1 MIDALMQFLQQSPVP
16 EWCVLIQLLK
26 GNDNIYFLF
35 SHLKEPLV
43 ISCQLSQWEETGASG
58 RNPQLQQS
66 VDLLFSHDN
75 RQSVAEKQ
83 ANP

>member
-1 MIDALMQFLQQSPVP
+1 MQFSPQSPVP
-16 EWCVLIQLLK
+16 EWCVLIRLLK

-43 ISCQLSQWEETGASG
+43 ISCQLSRWEETGASG
-58 RNPQLQQS
+58 RNPRLQQS

-75 RQSVAEKQ
+75 RQSIAEKQ